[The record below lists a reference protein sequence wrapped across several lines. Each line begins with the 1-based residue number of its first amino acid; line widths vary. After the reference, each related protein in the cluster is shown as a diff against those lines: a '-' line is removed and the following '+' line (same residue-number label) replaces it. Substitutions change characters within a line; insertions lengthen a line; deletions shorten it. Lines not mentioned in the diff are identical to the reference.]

1 MPLDISQ
8 KGNKRMTILIV
19 DDNQVNL
26 FVIEK
31 ILKRAGYTDF
41 LSLTSAVEMFE
52 YLQVDSLKPKET
64 SVDIILLDIMMPEI
78 DGIEACRRLQ
88 NIPHLKD
95 IPVIFVTALEDSNK
109 VAEALDVGGID
120 YIMKPINKIDL
131 LARIRVG
138 LRLKYEKDW
147 HKMQDEKIRNELDL
161 SMQVQ
166 SSLLSEPIH
175 NDHLTIKASYLPAN
189 KLAGDMYYWHRIDEN
204 RYGIILLD
212 MMGHG
217 ISASLVCMFISS
229 VLRDAI
235 RTHTDPVAVINEM
248 NHWMS
253 VLNKEDNQVH
263 YYFTAIYMIIDTE
276 QKTVEYVNAGHPPG
290 FALMDDGK
298 VASLSKGT
306 CPVGFFT
313 EMNIEKSIIHYE
325 DRIQLLLFTDGV
337 MEAID
342 RDGTEGLSQIQ
353 EAVSTS
359 WFDIKETAPIDFVM
373 SPEMQQDQPDDMC
386 VVVIQAN

>member
-1 MPLDISQ
+1 
-8 KGNKRMTILIV
+8 MTILIV
-19 DDNQVNL
+19 DDNKVNL

-41 LSLTSAVEMFE
+41 VSLNSAKEMFD
-52 YLQVDSLKPKET
+52 YLQVDSEKPVET

-88 NIPHLKD
+88 NIPHLRD

-166 SSLLSEPIH
+166 TSLLSEPIV
-175 NDHLTIKASYLPAN
+175 NDHFFINASHLPAN
-189 KLAGDMYYWHRIDEN
+189 KLAGDMYYWHKIDQN

-217 ISASLVCMFISS
+217 ITASLVCMFISS

-235 RTHTDPVAVINEM
+235 RIHTDPVSVITELNRWM
-248 NHWMS
+248 NL
-253 VLNKEDNQVH
+253 LNKSENLVH
-263 YYFTAIYMIIDTE
+263 YYFTAVYLIIDTNK
-276 QKTVEYVNAGHPPG
+276 KTVEYVNAGHPPG
-290 FALMDDGK
+290 YARLDDGQMIEMD
-298 VASLSKGT
+298 KGCT
-306 CPVGFFT
+306 PVGLFP
-313 EMNIEKSIIHYE
+313 EMKISKSIIEYQNN
-325 DRIQLLLFTDGV
+325 IQILLFTDGV
-337 MEAID
+337 MEALD
-342 RDGTEGLSQIQ
+342 SDANEGLERLREVASNYWECRQDQ
-353 EAVSTS
+353 Q
-359 WFDIKETAPIDFVM
+359 PIDYVL
-373 SPEMQQDQPDDMC
+373 PKDMQKDQPDDMC
-386 VVVIQAN
+386 VVMIKAD

>member
-1 MPLDISQ
+1 
-8 KGNKRMTILIV
+8 MTILIV

-41 LSLTSAVEMFE
+41 LSLKSAHEMFD
-52 YLQVDSLKPKET
+52 YLQVDNPQPIKT

-147 HKMQDEKIRNELDL
+147 HKMQEEKIRNELDL

-166 SSLLSEPIH
+166 SSLLSEPVVD
-175 NDHLTIKASYLPAN
+175 NHLTIKASYLPAN
-189 KLAGDMYYWHRIDEN
+189 KLAGDMYYWHRIDEK
-204 RYGIILLD
+204 RYGIIILD

-235 RTHTDPVAVINEM
+235 RKHTDPVAVINEM

-253 VLNKEDNQVH
+253 VLNKKENPIH
-263 YYFTAIYMIIDTE
+263 YYFTAIYMVIDTE
-276 QKTVEYVNAGHPPG
+276 HKTLEYVNAGHPPG
-290 FALMDDGK
+290 FALMDDGE
-298 VASLSKGT
+298 VLSLSKGT

-313 EMNIEKSIIHYE
+313 EMKVEKTIVRYE
-325 DRIQLLLFTDGV
+325 DRIQILVFTDGV

-342 RDGTEGLSQIQ
+342 REGTDGLDE
-353 EAVSTS
+353 
-359 WFDIKETAPIDFVM
+359 IKEVVSRDWLDCEGNAPIDLVM
-373 SPEMQQDQPDDMC
+373 PAELHLDQPDDMC
-386 VVVIQAN
+386 VVVIQAT

>member
-1 MPLDISQ
+1 
-8 KGNKRMTILIV
+8 MTILIV

-31 ILKRAGYTDF
+31 ILKRAGYADF
-41 LSLTSAVEMFE
+41 LSLKSAHEMFD
-52 YLQVDSLKPKET
+52 YLQVDNPQPIET

-88 NIPHLKD
+88 SIPHLKD

-147 HKMQDEKIRNELDL
+147 HKMQEEKIRNELDL

-166 SSLLSEPIH
+166 SSLLSEPVVS
-175 NDHLTIKASYLPAN
+175 DHLTIKASYLPAN
-189 KLAGDMYYWHRIDEN
+189 KLAGDMYYWHRIDEK

-217 ISASLVCMFISS
+217 ITASLVCMFISS

-235 RTHTDPVAVINEM
+235 RKHTDPVAVINDM

-253 VLNKEDNQVH
+253 VLNKKENQVH
-263 YYFTAIYMIIDTE
+263 YYFTAIYMVIDTE
-276 QKTVEYVNAGHPPG
+276 RKTLEYVNAGHPPG
-290 FALMDDGK
+290 FALMDEGK
-298 VASLSKGT
+298 VVSLSKGT

-313 EMNIEKSIIHYE
+313 EMKVEKTVVHYE
-325 DRIQLLLFTDGV
+325 DRIQILIFTDGV

-342 RDGTEGLSQIQ
+342 REGLDGLDEIK
-353 EAVSTS
+353 EVVSTR
-359 WFDIKETAPIDFVM
+359 WLDCEENAPIDLVM
-373 SPEMQQDQPDDMC
+373 SSDLQNDQPDDMC

>member
-1 MPLDISQ
+1 M
-8 KGNKRMTILIV
+8 
-19 DDNQVNL
+19 L
-26 FVIEK
+26 F
-31 ILKRAGYTDF
+31 R
-41 LSLTSAVEMFE
+41 S
-52 YLQVDSLKPKET
+52 
-64 SVDIILLDIMMPEI
+64 
-78 DGIEACRRLQ
+78 
-88 NIPHLKD
+88 
-95 IPVIFVTALEDSNK
+95 
-109 VAEALDVGGID
+109 AEALDVGGID

-166 SSLLSEPIH
+166 SSLLSEPVV

-189 KLAGDMYYWHRIDEN
+189 KLAGDMYYFHRIDDK

-235 RTHTDPVAVINEM
+235 RKHTDPVAVINEM

-253 VLNKEDNQVH
+253 VLNKKENQVH
-263 YYFTAIYMIIDTE
+263 YYFTAIYMVIDTE
-276 QKTVEYVNAGHPPG
+276 QKTLEYVNAGHPPG
-290 FALMDDGK
+290 FALMDNDK
-298 VASLSKGT
+298 VVSLSKGT

-313 EMNIEKSIIHYE
+313 EMKIEKTVIRYE
-325 DRIQLLLFTDGV
+325 DNIQILIFTDGV

-342 RDGTEGLSQIQ
+342 REGTDGLDVLKEV
-353 EAVSTS
+353 VSTR
-359 WFDIKETAPIDFVM
+359 WVDCKESAPIDLVM
-373 SPEMQQDQPDDMC
+373 SPELQLDQPDDMC
-386 VVVIQAN
+386 VVMIQAN